1 LGTVKPKLDQIERLD
16 KHIHRA
22 DRIIL
27 VDPIL
32 KALISG
38 NKVAC
43 PRSIPST
50 NRAIRPP
57 ADSGSES

>member
-27 VDPIL
+27 VDSIL
-32 KALISG
+32 KALRH
-38 NKVAC
+38 
-43 PRSIPST
+43 PRPSSLLAEHHHL
-50 NRAIRPP
+50 RLDLQRRRV
-57 ADSGSES
+57 D